1 MLSSLFLLD
10 SLTAVPLGLYLL
22 LWAGLVLTAPRQDRT
37 RKNVT
42 AWVAILTGTAMAY
55 TANNLLFFLAGWLL
69 TALPLLLDREVKG
82 SARLASL
89 TGCLAVAASIVLLAS
104 MSTSG
109 TWSIS
114 SLSAA
119 NLKGGEWAFALL
131 MFAVIQRK
139 GIVPLHFGIT
149 GTTETGDLTS
159 ASLLL
164 NSHLG
169 ALIVARIALPVLG
182 DASRSA
188 LALLAD
194 LGLLTAVVTAVFALA
209 DRRPRRLLGLIW
221 ISQSSTILAGLES
234 INAEAITGALL
245 QWMAVSISTT
255 VLFAVLR
262 MIEVRHNEPMNG
274 RAYLGLAGRY
284 PRLAVFFAV
293 AAVALVGLP
302 GTLGFCS
309 EDLLMHGVLETHPW
323 IGLAIPIAT
332 ALNGFSIYRL
342 FSILFLGKREAP
354 SSVVPDATRR
364 ERWPI
369 AVFVALLIL
378 LGLAPQVAVGLR
390 SQAAR
395 SLSQRESALA
405 GAGGE
410 VVQNIPGVH

>member
-1 MLSSLFLLD
+1 MLSSFFLLD
-10 SLTAVPLGLYLL
+10 SLTAVPLVLYLL
-22 LWAGLVLTAPRQDRT
+22 LWAGAVWTAPRQDRT

-42 AWVAILTGTAMAY
+42 AWVAILAGVVCAY
-55 TANNLLFFLAGWLL
+55 TANNLLLFLAGWVL
-69 TALPLLLDREVKG
+69 TTLPLLLDRRVKG
-82 SARLASL
+82 PVRLASL
-89 TGCLAVAASIVLLAS
+89 IGCAAIAASVVLLPL
-104 MSTSG
+104 MSSSG
-109 TWSIS
+109 SWSIS

-119 NLKGGEWAFALL
+119 NLKGGEWVFALL

-139 GIVPLHFGIT
+139 GIFPLHFGIT
-149 GTTETGDLTS
+149 GATETSDLTS

-194 LGLLTAVVTAVFALA
+194 LGLFTAVVTAVFTLA
-209 DRRPRRLLGLIW
+209 DRQPRRLLGLIW
-221 ISQSSTILAGLES
+221 ISQGSTILAGLES

-245 QWMAVSISTT
+245 QWMAVSISMT
-255 VLFAVLR
+255 VLLAVLR

-323 IGLAIPIAT
+323 IGLAIPVAT

-342 FSILFLGKREAP
+342 FSVLFLGKREAA
-354 SSVVPDATRR
+354 SSVVPDATPR

-369 AVFVALLIL
+369 AAFVAMLVL
-378 LGLAPQVAVGLR
+378 LGLAPQFAVELR
-390 SQAAR
+390 SQAAH
-395 SLSQRESALA
+395 SLSQREIALA
-405 GAGGE
+405 GTETGVA
-410 VVQNIPGVH
+410 QNIPGVH

>member
-1 MLSSLFLLD
+1 MPNSLFLLD

-22 LWAGLVLTAPRQDRT
+22 LWAGAAWTAPRQDRT
-37 RKNVT
+37 PKNVT
-42 AWVAILTGTAMAY
+42 AWLTILAGTVCAY
-55 TANNLLFFLAGWLL
+55 TANNLLLFLAGWVL
-69 TALPLLLDREVKG
+69 TTLPLLLDRTVKG
-82 SARLASL
+82 AARLAAL
-89 TGCLAVAASIVLLAS
+89 MGCVAMGVSVVLLVL
-104 MSTSG
+104 MSSSG

-131 MFAVIQRK
+131 MFAVMQRK
-139 GIVPLHFGIT
+139 GIFPLHFGIT
-149 GTTETGDLTS
+149 GTTETSDLTS

-194 LGLLTAVVTAVFALA
+194 LGLFTAVVTSVFALT

-221 ISQSSTILAGLES
+221 ISQGSIILAGLES

-245 QWMAVSISTT
+245 QWMAVSLSTT

-262 MIEVRHNEPMNG
+262 MIEVRQNEPMNG
-274 RAYLGLAGRY
+274 RTYLGLAGRY
-284 PRLAVFFAV
+284 PRLAAFFAV

-323 IGLAIPIAT
+323 IGLAIPVAT

-342 FSILFLGKREAP
+342 FSVIFFGKREAA
-354 SSVVPDATRR
+354 SMVVPDATAR

-369 AVFVALLIL
+369 AAFVALLVL
-378 LGLAPQVAVGLR
+378 LGLAPQFAVQLR
-390 SQAAR
+390 SQAAH
-395 SLSQRESALA
+395 SLSQREAALT
-405 GAGGE
+405 AGGATL
-410 VVQNIPGVH
+410 VRNTPGVH

>member
-22 LWAGLVLTAPRQDRT
+22 LWLGAVLTAPRQDRS

-42 AWVAILTGTAMAY
+42 AWVAILAGTVFAY
-55 TANNLLFFLAGWLL
+55 TANNLLLFLAGWLL
-69 TALPLLLDREVKG
+69 TTLPLLLDRNVKAA
-82 SARLASL
+82 ARLASL
-89 TGCLAVAASIVLLAS
+89 TGSLAVAVSIALLAS
-104 MSTSG
+104 MSSSG

-139 GIVPLHFGIT
+139 GIFPLHFGIT
-149 GTTETGDLTS
+149 GTVETSDLTS

-209 DRRPRRLLGLIW
+209 DRQPRRLLGLIW

-234 INAEAITGALL
+234 INAEAITGALI

-262 MIEVRHNEPMNG
+262 MIEVRHNEPMSG

-293 AAVALVGLP
+293 SAVALVGLP

-342 FSILFLGKREAP
+342 FSILFLGKRESA
-354 SSVVPDATRR
+354 SSVVPDATPR

-369 AVFVALLIL
+369 AAFVALLIL

-390 SQAAR
+390 SQAAH

-405 GAGGE
+405 EAGAA
-410 VVQNIPGVH
+410 VVRNIPGVH